1 MIISILTTLALFI
14 SSNVKAQPLRR
25 DKYQVEAQSVLRDT
39 TEPYIVDCGKTS
51 EATSLINS
59 FKLNVRNMAEVN
71 TSNELEKYGICLLH
85 LTSDQ
90 ANGLSMSKEIAFVER
105 DHTITL
111 PPLKEEKRGP
121 RTASN
126 SEDFPYGIKMIQAPY
141 LWDKKP
147 KEIMT
152 ICVVDTGYGH
162 GHEDLP
168 NKEDHDVKGPGPE
181 ENTEYKDWDD
191 DGHGVSKYI

>member
-25 DKYQVEAQSVLRDT
+25 DKDQVKAQPVLRDT
-39 TEPYIVDCGKTS
+39 TEPYIVDCGKTRK
-51 EATSLINS
+51 ATSLINS
-59 FKLNVRNMAEVN
+59 FKSNVHNMAEVN
-71 TSNELEKYGICLLH
+71 TSNGLEKYGICLLH

-90 ANGLSMSKEIAFVER
+90 ANGLSMSREIAFVER

-111 PPLKEEKRGP
+111 PPLEEERG
-121 RTASN
+121 RITASD

-147 KEIMT
+147 KEKMT

-181 ENTEYKDWDD
+181 ENAEYKDWDV